1 MDEFEEVQRELAA
14 SEDRIADVQ
23 AEGEQRRNRDRSF
36 IVYTVVGLYA
46 AAISLAVIYLLIRGW
61 WSGSNVFDNLMEIVK
76 VAILPILTLVIGY
89 YFGTKD
95 QSANHKG

>member
-1 MDEFEEVQRELAA
+1 MDEFEEVRRELAA